1 MITFSNLFE
10 AAQPVP
16 PQQPVQQ
23 TGAQVPQPQ
32 QKPVQQGQY
41 PQQYQQYPNQMQ
53 QPQPQEQKPDGIL
66 GAIKSGYDA
75 INQKYETGKEIAKGL
90 APVAMNMAL
99 PVGMLTMKA
108 NPAIGGALYT
118 AGMMGMY
125 GSRLLSAPAQAKMA
139 VDRAK
144 AQQNY
149 R

>member
-1 MITFSNLFE
+1 M
-10 AAQPVP
+10 P
-16 PQQPVQQ
+16 PQQPVHQ

-32 QKPVQQGQY
+32 QGQY
-41 PQQYQQYPNQMQ
+41 PQQYPNQMQ